1 MRPSRLQTIPKNI
14 LSHDRGPM
22 PMKSLLLLPTLLAAL
37 WLTAPFH
44 SALSAE
50 DGPVR
55 VLFLG
60 HEATHHP
67 SNDYYPMLAKA
78 LGREAIYFDYVVP
91 LLRRHWEMRIT
102 SIDLMR
108 FFYANHGEITPTQW
122 ANLLQFVEKGH
133 GFLPIHC
140 ASWCFANEPGFDQLV
155 GGRFAHHRT
164 GVFTPLT
171 VRPEHVAIKD
181 TRSGGMG

>member
-1 MRPSRLQTIPKNI
+1 MHLSGLHDHVKKHLFTRPWTHAYEIQFV
-14 LSHDRGPM
+14 LSYLFGGTVAYGTLPFGFLRG
-22 PMKSLLLLPTLLAAL
+22 
-37 WLTAPFH
+37 
-44 SALSAE
+44 
-50 DGPVR
+50 GRPVR

-67 SNDYYPMLAKA
+67 SDDYYPMLAKA
-78 LGREAIYFDYVVP
+78 LGREAIYFDYVTSVEEALGNADYLNRFDT
-91 LLRRHWEMRIT
+91 LL
-102 SIDLMR
+102 L
-108 FFYANHGEITPTQW
+108 YANHGEITPTQW

-164 GVFTPLT
+164 ECSP
-171 VRPEHVAIKD
+171 P
-181 TRSGGMG
+181 

>member
-1 MRPSRLQTIPKNI
+1 
-14 LSHDRGPM
+14 
-22 PMKSLLLLPTLLAAL
+22 MKSLLFLPTLLATL

-44 SALSAE
+44 SAFSAE

-78 LGREAIYFDYVVP
+78 LGREAIYFDYVTSVEEALGNADYLNRFDA
-91 LLRRHWEMRIT
+91 LL
-102 SIDLMR
+102 L
-108 FFYANHGEITPTQW
+108 YANHGEITPTQW

-140 ASWCFANEPGFDQLV
+140 ASWCLSLI
-155 GGRFAHHRT
+155 H
-164 GVFTPLT
+164 
-171 VRPEHVAIKD
+171 I
-181 TRSGGMG
+181 

>member
-1 MRPSRLQTIPKNI
+1 M
-14 LSHDRGPM
+14 
-22 PMKSLLLLPTLLAAL
+22 
-37 WLTAPFH
+37 
-44 SALSAE
+44 
-50 DGPVR
+50 R

-78 LGREAIYFDYVVP
+78 LGREAIYFDYVTSVEEALGNADYLNRFDA
-91 LLRRHWEMRIT
+91 LL
-102 SIDLMR
+102 L
-108 FFYANHGEITPTQW
+108 YANHGEITPTQW

-155 GGRFAHHRT
+155 GGRLSTIERCVHPDRSPRACRHQGYPLWRHGMRPM
-164 GVFTPLT
+164 FTPIIT
-171 VRPEHVAIKD
+171 PRIVWCFRFEK
-181 TRSGGMG
+181 